1 MMQSTAASAAA
12 PAAASSKRS
21 AARRGGAQQQQQQLK
36 LQVRGLPLGITL
48 QQFEQACGEYVFR
61 LHYPPTTRNV

>member
-1 MMQSTAASAAA
+1 MQSTAASAAA

-36 LQVRGLPLGITL
+36 LQVRGLPVTITL
-48 QQFEQACGEYVFR
+48 QQFEQACGEYVQ
-61 LHYPPTTRNV
+61 